1 MAARFLNSPVVEFLA
16 DGRNV
21 RLISDLTFVD
31 EADLEWPVPKGAEVD
46 GASIPKPFWSII
58 GGPYEGKYRDAS
70 IIHDF
75 YCDRRTRKWE
85 ATHRVFYEAMIV
97 SGVETSK
104 AKIMFFAV
112 WWMGPRWE
120 ERVSINNRLRSDP
133 LMHFVTINNLTDTN
147 ATVKIVTLNSPSK
160 NVNEANYA
168 GIIKAAQNLIETQ
181 DISLDEIERIAEDPA
196 TKM

>member
-1 MAARFLNSPVVEFLA
+1 MAARFLNSPVVKLLP
-16 DGRNV
+16 DGRNIQ
-21 RLISDLTFVD
+21 LINDMTFID
-31 EADLEWPVPKGAEVD
+31 EAGTNWLVPADSVVD
-46 GASIPKPFWSII
+46 GASIPRPFWSLI
-58 GGPYEGKYRDAS
+58 GGPLEGKYRDAS
-70 IIHDF
+70 IVHDF
-75 YCDRRTRKWE
+75 YCDRRTRTWE

-120 ERVSINNRLRSDP
+120 ERVSINNRLRSDS
-133 LMHFVTINNLTDTN
+133 LMHFVTIKNLTDTN
-147 ATVKIVTLNSPSK
+147 AAVEMVTLNSPSK
-160 NVNEANYA
+160 NVNAENYA
-168 GIIKAAQNLIETQ
+168 EIIKAAQNLIETQ

>member
-104 AKIMFFAV
+104 AKLMFFAV

-120 ERVSINNRLRSDP
+120 ERVSINNRLGTGPIIFGLISQPHDR
-133 LMHFVTINNLTDTN
+133 FDTV
-147 ATVKIVTLNSPSK
+147 AKIVTLNSPSK